1 MWQGGLGIWGA
12 VTLGAVGAWIAARR
26 KGLLLPPLADALAPG
41 IVLAQAIGRWGN
53 WFNNELYG
61 GPTTQPW
68 GLQIHQ
74 WDTEA
79 GHAVL
84 GPDGKPIVLGT
95 FHPTFLYE
103 SLWDLAL
110 AGVLILVDRRFKIG
124 HGRLFAL
131 YVLLYTIGRG
141 WIEALRV
148 DPANHILGLRLNE
161 WTSVL
166 VGLGALA
173 YIIVSAR
180 LHPGRETTVLRHS
193 AAPVQHVSVEERLA
207 SGRPARDASADAGT
221 EDAGTEDAG
230 TEDAG
235 TEDAGTE
242 DAGTEDAGT
251 ADAGTE
257 DAGTEDRPRTRARTP
272 GPRTPGPRTP
282 GPRTPGRRPRRRLP
296 SAGGGAGV
304 RHPRRRPRGTPA
316 TPATTSRRRSPTPRA
331 EHVHA
336 ASHDRRAG
344 TTGPASRTSTWGDG
358 PAAATRGAG
367 MAIKVGAGGSLTLRA
382 ARKGR
387 DCGAPGGP
395 RAAPGP
401 VYSSGP
407 RAAVTVTTHP
417 RGPSASL
424 RGGPTPAPATHA
436 GSGRRR
442 GGRSPDATRWPHDLA
457 LPPVLHE
464 ARGRRPLRR
473 RARARCVRRR
483 LRGDHAR

>member
-1 MWQGGLGIWGA
+1 MISTIPSPTQGVWQLGPFPVRAYALCILIGIVVAIWLGDRRWRARGGREGDVLDVAAWAVPFGIVGGRLYHVATSWQPYFGPGGHPVQALYVWQGGLGIWGA

-251 ADAGTE
+251 EDAGTE
-257 DAGTEDRPRTRARTP
+257 DAGTEDAGAADAGAADAGAADAGAADAGTEAEAPAP
-272 GPRTPGPRTP
+272 K
-282 GPRTPGRRPRRRLP
+282 RRWWRW
-296 SAGGGAGV
+296 
-304 RHPRRRPRGTPA
+304 GTP
-316 TPATTSRRRSPTPRA
+316 
-331 EHVHA
+331 
-336 ASHDRRAG
+336 
-344 TTGPASRTSTWGDG
+344 
-358 PAAATRGAG
+358 
-367 MAIKVGAGGSLTLRA
+367 
-382 ARKGR
+382 
-387 DCGAPGGP
+387 
-395 RAAPGP
+395 
-401 VYSSGP
+401 
-407 RAAVTVTTHP
+407 
-417 RGPSASL
+417 
-424 RGGPTPAPATHA
+424 PTPAPEGNA
-436 GSGRRR
+436 G
-442 GGRSPDATRWPHDLA
+442 DAGDDLEAAEPNSTR
-457 LPPVLHE
+457 
-464 ARGRRPLRR
+464 
-473 RARARCVRRR
+473 
-483 LRGDHAR
+483 